1 MECLEAGWKERAILL
16 ARPAVVPDFSGGR
29 TVETPVMATAAAARA
44 SRWRHVPNALSATRI
59 ACAPVLLLL
68 ALAGEQVAY
77 TWVLVPALLTDA
89 LDGWIARALGV
100 QSRLGA
106 RLDSLGD
113 SLVWTAGLAGLL
125 AFQHAV
131 LLEYRWLV
139 GTAVAFWLLENL
151 LAWLRYGR
159 LSSYHTRLSKVAG
172 VLLGI
177 CIAGAVR
184 VRPATLAAVDRGAQQ
199 HLRQYRGTLAARPAA
214 AMARRRARR
223 VVVAPPRLIPGQSTH
238 AARASQ
244 TPRSTCSC
252 WRHERLFGALQ

>member
-1 MECLEAGWKERAILL
+1 
-16 ARPAVVPDFSGGR
+16 
-29 TVETPVMATAAAARA
+29 MATAAAARA

-177 CIAGAVR
+177 CIAVLFVFGLQPWLLWIAVLSSIC
-184 VRPATLAAVDRGAQQ
+184 ASIEELWLLALLPQWRADVPGVWWLLRRG
-199 HLRQYRGTLAARPAA
+199 
-214 AMARRRARR
+214 
-223 VVVAPPRLIPGQSTH
+223 
-238 AARASQ
+238 
-244 TPRSTCSC
+244 
-252 WRHERLFGALQ
+252 

>member
-1 MECLEAGWKERAILL
+1 
-16 ARPAVVPDFSGGR
+16 
-29 TVETPVMATAAAARA
+29 MATAAAPRA

-177 CIAGAVR
+177 CIAVLFVFGLQPWLLWIAVLSSIC
-184 VRPATLAAVDRGAQQ
+184 ASIEELWLLALLPQWRADVPGVWWLLRRG
-199 HLRQYRGTLAARPAA
+199 
-214 AMARRRARR
+214 
-223 VVVAPPRLIPGQSTH
+223 
-238 AARASQ
+238 
-244 TPRSTCSC
+244 
-252 WRHERLFGALQ
+252 